1 MHGFSA
7 LFSLEWGDER
17 GAFCK
22 IWRRILRLLVSE
34 CYDLVGWPDCGF
46 MALHVHKLLSMLPY
60 LPNKCLQRIIN
71 AMCTIIAEKAVTL
84 PL

>member
-1 MHGFSA
+1 MG
-7 LFSLEWGDER
+7 W
-17 GAFCK
+17 
-22 IWRRILRLLVSE
+22 W
-34 CYDLVGWPDCGF
+34 VGQIVGF
-46 MALHVHKLLSMLPY
+46 MALHVHKLLSMPPY

>member
-1 MHGFSA
+1 M
-7 LFSLEWGDER
+7 
-17 GAFCK
+17 
-22 IWRRILRLLVSE
+22 
-34 CYDLVGWPDCGF
+34 GWWIGLIVGF
-46 MALHVHKLLSMLPY
+46 MALHVHKLLSMLPH